1 MELVKKNEEVLV
13 PQILEIIKLPSA
25 KRRGSSS
32 AISLKNNLMDKDAS
46 RSSLASLNTAS
57 VPNELKNNACIL
69 LNHLINDGICFFKY
83 VNYIY
88 ININNKN

>member
-1 MELVKKNEEVLV
+1 MELIKKNETLLV

-32 AISLKNNLMDKDAS
+32 AINLKNNLMDKDAS
-46 RSSLASLNTAS
+46 RSSLASLNTTS

-69 LNHLINDGICFFKY
+69 LNHLCNDGNI
-83 VNYIY
+83 YIY
-88 ININNKN
+88 IYIYILFLLIN